1 MTLTQF
7 INLLFGKR
15 SASSETEQSHQIH
28 VENDKMYRLIESGGY
43 VYKIDRIGART
54 PLIDKNGRPIRAGSL

>member
-15 SASSETEQSHQIH
+15 SASEPEQSHQIH

-54 PLIDKNGRPIRAGSL
+54 PLTDKNGRPIRAGSL